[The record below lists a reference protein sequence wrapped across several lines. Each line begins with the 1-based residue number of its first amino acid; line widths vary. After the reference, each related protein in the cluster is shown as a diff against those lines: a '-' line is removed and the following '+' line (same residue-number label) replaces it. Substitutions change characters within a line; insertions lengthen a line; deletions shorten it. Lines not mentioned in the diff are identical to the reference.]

1 VERALAAPRQ
11 RRLTSYLRQPPIV
24 LGDDRR
30 SSAAPRACFVR
41 SNHDDKLL
49 RKVVLMVAS
58 ARRRW
63 WALALLSVVQFMVVL
78 DIAIVNVALPS
89 IQIDL
94 GFSQENLQWVIS
106 AYALVFGGFLLL
118 GGRAADLLGRRRV
131 FLVGLVVFTAG
142 SLLAGVAWSEASLI
156 GARTVQGL
164 GAAIISP
171 AALSILTTT
180 FGEGRERN
188 IALGVW
194 GAVGGFGA
202 AAGVL
207 LGGVFTDALSWE
219 WIFFIN
225 IPIGI
230 AAMALAPV
238 LLGESRDRRAQSFD
252 ALGAVLVTGGLS
264 TAVFAITQA
273 NDYGWTSART
283 IGLFAAAAAL
293 LGGFLV
299 AETRAKDPLMSFS
312 IFRIKTVSGA
322 NVAGFILGTA
332 LFSMFLMLT
341 LYMQQVL
348 GYSAMKTGIAYLAV
362 AGTSIVWAAVA
373 SQLVTK
379 VGVKPVLVTGMSLLT
394 VGLLYFTQVS
404 VDGSYLGDLLPG
416 FLVIAMGM
424 SFSFVP
430 ISIAALAGIEAKDA
444 GLASGLINTSQQIGG
459 ALGIAVLSSVAVAHT
474 TSAAKAGDSQAAALT
489 TGFHAAFWVGAAIAA
504 VGVVASAV
512 LIRRNE
518 LERAPALDA
527 VPVAA

>member
-1 VERALAAPRQ
+1 M
-11 RRLTSYLRQPPIV
+11 TSSP
-24 LGDDRR
+24 DRKW
-30 SSAAPRACFVR
+30 A
-41 SNHDDKLL
+41 
-49 RKVVLMVAS
+49 
-58 ARRRW
+58 
-63 WALALLSVVQFMVVL
+63 ALALLSVVQFMVVL

-89 IQIDL
+89 IQVDL

-106 AYALVFGGFLLL
+106 TYALVFGGFLLL

-131 FLVGLVVFTAG
+131 FIAGLVVFTAG
-142 SLLAGVAWSEASLI
+142 SLLAGLAWSEASLI
-156 GARTVQGL
+156 AARGVQGL

-180 FGEGRERN
+180 FSEGRERN

-207 LGGVFTDALSWE
+207 LGGVFTDLLSWE
-219 WIFFIN
+219 WIFFVN
-225 IPIGI
+225 IPVGL
-230 AAMALAPV
+230 AALATAPV
-238 LLGESRDRRAQSFD
+238 LLRESRDATAKSFD
-252 ALGAVLVTGGLS
+252 VLGAVLVTSGLS
-264 TAVFAITQA
+264 TAVFGITQA
-273 NDYGWTSART
+273 NGYGWTSTKT
-283 IGLFAAAAAL
+283 IGIFTAAAAL
-293 LGGFLV
+293 LVGFV
-299 AETRAKDPLMSFS
+299 VRDTRTSDPLMSFS

-348 GYSAMKTGIAYLAV
+348 GYSPLETGVAYLAV

-416 FLVIAMGM
+416 FLVIAIGM
-424 SFSFVP
+424 AFSFVP
-430 ISIAALAGIEAKDA
+430 ISIAALAGVEAKDA

-459 ALGIAVLSSVAVAHT
+459 ALGIAVLSSIAVAHT
-474 TSAAKAGDSQAAALT
+474 ENAAKAGEAVPAALT
-489 TGFHAAFWVGAAIAA
+489 AGFHAAFWVGAAVAA
-504 VGVVASAV
+504 VGVVASLV
-512 LIRRNE
+512 LVRRDE
-518 LERAPALDA
+518 LEAAPQGEALPIPA
-527 VPVAA
+527 